1 MSDSYTTS
9 GGVNTAHH
17 HRAKPTGAF
26 IAAAGSVILFISMW
40 LPWTGIGP
48 GDRADRVING
58 YEADSTIPFMGCLA
72 IGFALALLYA
82 LKRAD
87 RKQHRGL
94 SLASF
99 AAGLGSTLWILLFAI
114 NPIETVKYA
123 GYLNESNRPDV
134 PHQWGLYISL
144 LGALIWTI
152 GSFLLAKE
160 PEGDIEHDS
169 AVHGVDTVRHQNATR
184 TVPTDR
190 YSETTEVKPAHVTD
204 TRHVDTNRIEYD
216 GDVTTHRTSTD
227 PQGRGGAS
235 HL

>member
-1 MSDSYTTS
+1 MSDSHTTS
-9 GGVNTAHH
+9 GGVNSADH

-26 IAAAGSVILFISMW
+26 IAALGSVILFVSMW

-48 GDRADRVING
+48 GDRADRIISG

-99 AAGLGSTLWILLFAI
+99 AGGLGSTLWILLFAL
-114 NPIETVKYA
+114 NPIESTKYA
-123 GYLNESNRPDV
+123 GYLNESNHPNV
-134 PHQWGLYISL
+134 PHQWGLYVSL
-144 LGALIWTI
+144 LGALLWAV

-160 PEGDIEHDS
+160 PEGDVERH
-169 AVHGVDTVRHQNATR
+169 AVDTVRHQTGTR
-184 TVPTDR
+184 PVTNGR
-190 YSETTEVKPAHVTD
+190 YAETTDVKPAHVTD
-204 TRHVDTNRIEYD
+204 TRHVETDRIDYD
-216 GDVTTHRTSTD
+216 GAHNQHPTTTTD
-227 PQGRGGAS
+227 PRGRGAS
-235 HL
+235 PL

>member
-1 MSDSYTTS
+1 MSDTHTTS

-17 HRAKPTGAF
+17 HRANPTGAI
-26 IAAAGSVILFISMW
+26 IAAVGSVILFVSMW

-99 AAGLGSTLWILLFAI
+99 AAGVGSTLWILLFAA
-114 NPIETVKYA
+114 NPIESTKYA
-123 GYLNESNRPDV
+123 GYLNETNNPNV

-144 LGALIWTI
+144 LGALIWAV

-169 AVHGVDTVRHQNATR
+169 TVHAVGHQAAAH

-190 YSETTEVKPAHVTD
+190 YSETTQAKPAHVTD
-204 TRHVDTNRIEYD
+204 TRHVDTNRIDYD
-216 GDVTTHRTSTD
+216 EDVTTHRTSTE
-227 PQGRGGAS
+227 PHGRGGTS
-235 HL
+235 HR